1 MEKEQCICMYIY
13 MYVYTERFTTML
25 RRCGYRPSCIDF
37 RVPSLGKVKQWRCR
51 DINLNHL
58 SWIWPC
64 CCAFPLAT
72 VFRPSM
78 IHPSCL
84 RQCVVAWGLCSS
96 FCRYTPC
103 RSRSCFS
110 VKQSELTGLPLIWLA
125 LQFKNIWSGM
135 RSNRPEELKWE
146 RETKGDQAE
155 IFLGV

>member
-25 RRCGYRPSCIDF
+25 RRCEYRPSCIDF

-78 IHPSCL
+78 IHPSRL
-84 RQCVVAWGLCSS
+84 RQ
-96 FCRYTPC
+96 
-103 RSRSCFS
+103 S
-110 VKQSELTGLPLIWLA
+110 VCG
-125 LQFKNIWSGM
+125 GM
-135 RSNRPEELKWE
+135 RSVFLFLQVHTLQKPRLLLCQTTWTNRIAFDLACSAVQKYLIWHEKQQTWDGEV
-146 RETKGDQAE
+146 RKGD
-155 IFLGV
+155 